1 MQLCQIHKRQFK
13 AMAPLYL
20 EGGSFVSLGI
30 HIAQKFQRRTKE
42 KNKTKDKGSQIH
54 REEEKMRYVFFFFSL
69 LTGLRI
75 LITHFSLLV
84 TSIPSKSVTFTMD
97 QSNRVFYVNKRFGLE

>member
-20 EGGSFVSLGI
+20 EGGSFVNLGI

-54 REEEKMRYVFFFFSL
+54 REEEKMRYVFFFF
-69 LTGLRI
+69 
-75 LITHFSLLV
+75 FSLSLSLWFKDLDNAFLIV
-84 TSIPSKSVTFTMD
+84 GNIYT
-97 QSNRVFYVNKRFGLE
+97 L